1 MGLGSTLKGLTK
13 KMIGYQKMGAS
24 VDALQREGKEA
35 ASTMSRKQGELVQED
50 INKLKKAI
58 ENNHP
63 QVIQEFV
70 KLNTHNIDIADEDD
84 GYTLLALAVHYGR
97 VEMVEILLKNGADPN
112 IPNAGGKE

>member
-1 MGLGSTLKGLTK
+1 
-13 KMIGYQKMGAS
+13 MIGYQKMGAS